1 MRLLFKSVIR
11 YFNELSFPM
20 KAILCVLLINMPI
33 SYYCFFTIVVPQMYD
48 GQEASFQLQHYLNL
62 YFRLVNF
69 GICLYIAHAII
80 VVKEDWHER

>member
-1 MRLLFKSVIR
+1 
-11 YFNELSFPM
+11 
-20 KAILCVLLINMPI
+20 
-33 SYYCFFTIVVPQMYD
+33 MYD

-69 GICLYIAHAII
+69 GICLYIAHAIM